1 MSKQDA
7 GKLQADDFIMALQ
20 EQGTY
25 VDVSVDDLMQIY
37 HAAEKYARIRRSEN
51 VLVEKIMQQPVT
63 TVPADCSLSDA
74 AHLLVTL
81 KISGLPVVDEDN
93 RLLGI
98 ITEADFLRALGMP
111 SHPPGQSLWQM
122 LENLFSHQ
130 LEVREPQGLVADLM
144 VSEVVTVAPQQTLH
158 QALAVMKQHQIRRL
172 IVCDEAR
179 HVVGVITR
187 SDLVRVFFD
196 HFKPASKG

>member
-1 MSKQDA
+1 
-7 GKLQADDFIMALQ
+7 
-20 EQGTY
+20 
-25 VDVSVDDLMQIY
+25 
-37 HAAEKYARIRRSEN
+37 
-51 VLVEKIMQQPVT
+51 
-63 TVPADCSLSDA
+63 
-74 AHLLVTL
+74 
-81 KISGLPVVDEDN
+81 
-93 RLLGI
+93 
-98 ITEADFLRALGMP
+98 
-111 SHPPGQSLWQM
+111 
-122 LENLFSHQ
+122 
-130 LEVREPQGLVADLM
+130 M